1 MTQQHTRTI
10 RIRLLPPLLLLFLS
24 WAVPALAWD
33 SVGHRLSA
41 AVALEFM
48 GPDTAAEL
56 MGILRAHPRYQQDFI
71 DQMPAYIDG
80 DNEEQMTQ
88 WLLGQAA
95 FWPDIAR
102 GLPDEERARYNRPSW
117 HYTDGAWIRD
127 SAPFQGNVYLGID
140 AFADVDGTERGE
152 VDSEEKVSNVVTGID
167 YNASVLSNASAP
179 APARAIALCWV
190 LHLIGDIHQPLH
202 TGSLYT
208 ASLFETGDRG
218 GNAIRIGDSNLHARW
233 DRALTASGVSQELPI
248 LVSRVTGFSRPTIQG
263 VESDWTAWMNESR
276 SILQTSVYGAD
287 LRDAILDA
295 ESSNTGLPGQTLDD
309 VYVVQMQNISRQRLG
324 LAGLR
329 LAIFFENELP

>member
-1 MTQQHTRTI
+1 MTQQLTRSLC
-10 RIRLLPPLLLLFLS
+10 IRLFPPLLLIFIS
-24 WAVPALAWD
+24 WGVPALAWD

-48 GPDTAAEL
+48 EPDTAAEL
-56 MGILRAHPRYQQDFI
+56 MRILRAHPRYQQDFI
-71 DQMPAYIDG
+71 DQIPGFIDR
-80 DNEEQMTQ
+80 DNQEQMTQ

-102 GLPDEERARYNRPSW
+102 GLPYEERARYHRSSW

-140 AFADVDGTERGE
+140 AFADVAGIDRRE

-179 APARAIALCWV
+179 PPARAIALCWV

-233 DRALTASGVSQELPI
+233 DRALTESGVSQELPI

-263 VESDWTAWMNESR
+263 AESDWTAWMNESR
-276 SILQTSVYGAD
+276 SILQTSVYDAD
-287 LRDAILDA
+287 LREAILDA
-295 ESSNTGLPGQTLDD
+295 ERNNTGLPGQTLDD
-309 VYVVQMQNISRQRLG
+309 VYVALMQNISRQRLA

>member
-1 MTQQHTRTI
+1 M
-10 RIRLLPPLLLLFLS
+10 
-24 WAVPALAWD
+24 
-33 SVGHRLSA
+33 
-41 AVALEFM
+41 
-48 GPDTAAEL
+48 
-56 MGILRAHPRYQQDFI
+56 
-71 DQMPAYIDG
+71 
-80 DNEEQMTQ
+80 
-88 WLLGQAA
+88 
-95 FWPDIAR
+95 
-102 GLPDEERARYNRPSW
+102 
-117 HYTDGAWIRD
+117 
-127 SAPFQGNVYLGID
+127 
-140 AFADVDGTERGE
+140 
-152 VDSEEKVSNVVTGID
+152 
-167 YNASVLSNASAP
+167 LSNASAP

-248 LVSRVTGFSRPTIQG
+248 LVSRVTGFSKPTIQG

-276 SILQTSVYGAD
+276 SILLTSVYDAD
-287 LRDAILDA
+287 LREAILDA

>member
-1 MTQQHTRTI
+1 MTQQLTRSLC
-10 RIRLLPPLLLLFLS
+10 IRLFSTLLLIPIS
-24 WAVPALAWD
+24 WGASAFAWD

-48 GPDTAAEL
+48 EPDTAAKL
-56 MGILRAHPRYQQDFI
+56 ITILRAHPRYQRDFI
-71 DQMPAYIDG
+71 DQIPGDIDR
-80 DNEEQMTQ
+80 DNEKQMTQ

-95 FWPDIAR
+95 SWPDIAR
-102 GLPDEERARYNRPSW
+102 GLPDGERARYNRSSW

-127 SAPFQGNVYLGID
+127 SAPFQGNIYLGIE
-140 AFADVDGTERGE
+140 AFADVDGMDRRE

-167 YNASVLSNASAP
+167 YNAAMLSNVSAP
-179 APARAIALCWV
+179 TPARAIALCWV

-218 GNAIRIGDSNLHARW
+218 GNAIRIDDSNLHSRW
-233 DRALTASGVSQELPI
+233 DRALTESGVSQELPI
-248 LVSRVTGFSRPTIQG
+248 LISRVTGFSTPKIQG
-263 VESDWTAWMNESR
+263 IESDWTAWMNESR
-276 SILQTSVYGAD
+276 SILQTSVYDGD
-287 LRDAILDA
+287 LREAILDA
-295 ESSNTGLPGQTLDD
+295 ESSNTDLPSQKLDD
-309 VYVVQMQNISRQRLG
+309 AYVALMQNISRQRLG

>member
-1 MTQQHTRTI
+1 MTRQLTPSI
-10 RIRLLPPLLLLFLS
+10 RIRLLLPLLLIFPS
-24 WAVPALAWD
+24 WGVPALAWD

-48 GPDTAAEL
+48 EPDTAAEL
-56 MGILRAHPRYQQDFI
+56 MRILRAHPRYQQDFI
-71 DQMPAYIDG
+71 DQMPGYIDR
-80 DNEEQMTQ
+80 DNQEQMTQ

-102 GLPDEERARYNRPSW
+102 GLPDEERARYNRSSW
-117 HYTDGAWIRD
+117 HYTDGVRIRD
-127 SAPFQGNVYLGID
+127 SAPYQGNVYLGID
-140 AFADVDGTERGE
+140 AFADVDGHDRGE

-190 LHLIGDIHQPLH
+190 LHLIGGIHQPMH
-202 TGSLYT
+202 TDSLYT
-208 ASLFETGDRG
+208 ASLFESGDRG

-233 DRALTASGVSQELPI
+233 DSALTASGVSQELPI

-263 VESDWTAWMNESR
+263 VESDWTVWMNESR
-276 SILQTSVYGAD
+276 GTLQTSVYDAD
-287 LRDAILDA
+287 LREAILDA
-295 ESSNTGLPGQTLDD
+295 ESSNTGLSGQTLDD
-309 VYVVQMQNISRQRLG
+309 DYVALMQNISRQRLG

-329 LAIFFENELP
+329 LATFFENELP